1 MSSRDIYSGPFVKRY
16 LFVLKN
22 DLIINSLVIA
32 LWCDRCFIC
41 NNICTVIFIIIYS
54 HKTNTANLAVFVIL
68 DLSTFPIDILFRAH
82 SKILCILKAIIC
94 QYGSNNIISF
104 FINSDCPLDS
114 LTVWI
119 VCTCF
124 IKIISLVFN
133 NTA

>member
-1 MSSRDIYSGPFVKRY
+1 MYSSPFVKRY

-22 DLIINSLVIA
+22 NLIANILVIA

-54 HKTNTANLAVFVIL
+54 HKTNTANPSFFVLL
-68 DLSTFPIDILFRAH
+68 DFSTFPFGVLFRGH
-82 SKILCILKAIIC
+82 SKIHCILKAIIC

-104 FINSDCPLDS
+104 FINSNCPLDS
-114 LTVWI
+114 LTVWV